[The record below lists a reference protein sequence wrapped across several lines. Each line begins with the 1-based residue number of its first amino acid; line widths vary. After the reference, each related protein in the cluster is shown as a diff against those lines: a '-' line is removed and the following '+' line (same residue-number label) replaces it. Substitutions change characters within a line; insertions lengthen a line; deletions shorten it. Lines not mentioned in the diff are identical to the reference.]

1 MQETLKGLATSK
13 LAREEKKRLEKEEQ
27 MKSYLKIQ
35 KKKLEIEE
43 KQVKLAVMTKKMEIM
58 KLELNTLSPRKRA
71 WFDKTQNEMLA
82 SDN

>member
-1 MQETLKGLATSK
+1 M
-13 LAREEKKRLEKEEQ
+13 
-27 MKSYLKIQ
+27 
-35 KKKLEIEE
+35 
-43 KQVKLAVMTKKMEIM
+43 KLAVMTKKMEIM